1 MTMFHAGQR
10 VRVAHLPRMIAAV
23 FPRLDGADGVVNS
36 VDCLNQ
42 LGEPGRIGVTI
53 DGHTGLCFKPE
64 WLEPITF
71 PGAPADIVAAE
82 LDKHRVREV
91 AV

>member
-10 VRVAHLPRMIAAV
+10 VRLAHLPRVIATA
-23 FPRLDGADGVVNS
+23 FPWLDGAEGVVNS

-53 DGHTGLCFKPE
+53 NWHVGLCFKPE
-64 WLEPITF
+64 WLEPILSDGPEVGVVDRF
-71 PGAPADIVAAE
+71 LERFKRDEVPA
-82 LDKHRVREV
+82 
-91 AV
+91 